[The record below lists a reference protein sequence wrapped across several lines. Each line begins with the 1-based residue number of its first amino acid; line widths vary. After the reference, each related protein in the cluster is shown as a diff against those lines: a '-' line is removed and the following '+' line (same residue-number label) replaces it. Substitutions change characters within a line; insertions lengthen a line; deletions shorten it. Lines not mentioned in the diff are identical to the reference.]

1 LIKPAPLNG
10 MKPLLIAVAPL
21 LLSAAQPGP
30 TLGPVRLQ
38 LYYKSTGTLSAN
50 VAPPAK
56 LSFWNTGA
64 GEGDVKEPAEDLLVS
79 VPIQM
84 PAGRDMGENSET
96 PLTITVRTK
105 GAKLL
110 GSRTFR
116 FISIPYKD
124 PVWSP
129 LWINGVQCAGPI
141 IATATWGKQQRT
153 AAISLDCGE

>member
-1 LIKPAPLNG
+1 
-10 MKPLLIAVAPL
+10 MQRLLLAFVPI
-21 LLSAAQPGP
+21 LLSATPSGP

-38 LYYKSTGTLSAN
+38 LYYKTTGTLSGN

-56 LSFWNTGA
+56 VNFWNTGA
-64 GEGDVKEPAEDLLVS
+64 GEGGVREPAEDLLVS

-84 PAGRDMGENSET
+84 PLGRDAGENSEV
-96 PLTITVRTK
+96 PLTISVRSK
-105 GAKLL
+105 GGKLL

-116 FISIPYKD
+116 HISIPYKD

-129 LWINGVQCAGPI
+129 LWVNGIQCAGPI
-141 IATATWGKQQRT
+141 VATATWGKQQRT

>member
-1 LIKPAPLNG
+1 
-10 MKPLLIAVAPL
+10 MKRLLLAFVPF
-21 LLSAAQPGP
+21 LLSAAPSGP

-38 LYYKSTGTLSAN
+38 LYYKGTGTLSGN

-56 LSFWNTGA
+56 VSLWNTGA
-64 GEGDVKEPAEDLLVS
+64 GEGDVREPAEDLLVS

-84 PAGRDMGENSET
+84 PPGRDMGENSEV
-96 PLTITVRTK
+96 PLTISVRTK
-105 GAKLL
+105 SGKLL

-116 FISIPYKD
+116 YISIPYKD

-129 LWINGVQCAGPI
+129 LWVNGIQCAGPI
-141 IATATWGKQQRT
+141 IATAIWGKQKRT

>member
-1 LIKPAPLNG
+1 MKRLTIALVPFLLGAAPA
-10 MKPLLIAVAPL
+10 
-21 LLSAAQPGP
+21 GP
-30 TLGPVRLQ
+30 TLGPIRLQ
-38 LYYKSTGTLSAN
+38 LYYKTTGTLSAN
-50 VAPPAK
+50 VAPPAR

-84 PAGRDMGENSET
+84 PSGRDMGENSEV
-96 PLTITVRTK
+96 PLTIRVNTRA
-105 GAKLL
+105 GKLL
-110 GSRTFR
+110 ASRTFT

-129 LWINGVQCAGPI
+129 LWVNGIQCAGPI
-141 IATATWGKQQRT
+141 IATAIWGKQRRT